1 MPIVSDFM
9 ECATLYSS
17 ILGKAQRKKE
27 LKKACNAG
35 RRIESP
41 LMAIPTVEQDRKV
54 ESTRFLPGK
63 KGYYRLHDYLSHYE
77 SLSSLF

>member
-1 MPIVSDFM
+1 M

-35 RRIESP
+35 LRIEFP
-41 LMAIPTVEQDRKV
+41 LMAIPAVEQDRKV
-54 ESTRFLPGK
+54 KSTRFFLGK
-63 KGYYRLHDYLSHYE
+63 KGYYRLHDYLSYYAF
-77 SLSSLF
+77 LSSLFQTSNLG